1 LFYKINMEQEL
12 VMDKDQRDLLNT
24 VGNLGALG
32 FTLVLSTF
40 VGLGLGLWIDN
51 VTHLKPLFTIVCL
64 LFGII
69 AGFVYII
76 YGIAKPNDKH

>member
-1 LFYKINMEQEL
+1 
-12 VMDKDQRDLLNT
+12 MDKDQRDLLNT

-40 VGLGLGLWIDN
+40 AGLGLGLWLDK
-51 VTHLKPLFTIVCL
+51 VTHLKPLFTIGCL

-76 YGIAKPNDKH
+76 YGVAKSNDKH